1 VDVDPEVDDEA
12 VAVTGVGKGKNRSAA
27 YEVILLL
34 VVVVVVRRS
43 SRLRIVDLGIMFA
56 WGFVVLSLRL
66 LKYSPTVS
74 DRFRVRLD

>member
-1 VDVDPEVDDEA
+1 
-12 VAVTGVGKGKNRSAA
+12 
-27 YEVILLL
+27 
-34 VVVVVVRRS
+34 
-43 SRLRIVDLGIMFA
+43 LRIVDLGIMFA